1 MADVEVGAED
11 AQAIKEILL
20 QWRSEGVE
28 NPLLPADVDLDGDG
42 IADSFGLDEN
52 DELVVV
58 RGVKLEDTVYVS
70 EGDDIVFG
78 TAEPAEG
85 ALT

>member
-1 MADVEVGAED
+1 MADVEVSVED
-11 AQAIKEILL
+11 AAAIKAILL
-20 QWRSEGVE
+20 QWKSEGVE

-42 IADSFGLDEN
+42 VADSFGLDSFG
-52 DELVVV
+52 ELVVV

-78 TAEPAEG
+78 TAEPEEQ
-85 ALT
+85 LT

>member
-78 TAEPAEG
+78 TAEPIEG